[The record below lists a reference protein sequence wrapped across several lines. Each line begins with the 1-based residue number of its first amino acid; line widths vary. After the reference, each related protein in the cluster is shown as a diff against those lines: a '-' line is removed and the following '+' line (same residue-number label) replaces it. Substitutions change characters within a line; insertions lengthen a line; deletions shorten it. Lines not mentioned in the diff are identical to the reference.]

1 MKKSIALETIL
12 FACMLTSTI
21 IIMISMVERDVELC
35 LVAFYTFI
43 LSAIA
48 LILFLKK

>member
-12 FACMLTSTI
+12 FACMLVSTI
-21 IIMISMVERDVELC
+21 IIMISIVERDVELC
-35 LVAFYTFI
+35 LVSFYAFI

-48 LILFLKK
+48 LIVKLK